1 MSHTINRQHAS
12 SRSALHPQQRG
23 VSSHMPPPSRP
34 ASQQTTASQH
44 TTSGHT
50 PILPPHLRPPQNPPT
65 PNTIPI
71 YAPVNVYPTA
81 ASSNGVN
88 VGYSNGPG
96 LMDYNY
102 PDGTFQPNG
111 TPIDPIDYSNPGNH
125 TNGGG
130 SYPHDNGQL
139 NNPNYPLPDGDDL
152 PSKSDLLRGPVL
164 TDHHHNTPGHHPDLP
179 ADVTPIAVDHDS
191 LQLIF
196 GLSEE
201 NLNTAKTVSLWVTNL
216 SI

>member
-50 PILPPHLRPPQNPPT
+50 PIP
-65 PNTIPI
+65 
-71 YAPVNVYPTA
+71 